1 MSTER
6 KIPVLVGGPHAGV
19 VVGYDAHVGPAIHL
33 AGPTSY
39 VRRRFPVGTVT
50 AVAYVVGGLTDVEA
64 AEAVWTW
71 LLDAAG
77 VAPDERMTAEE
88 AIDR

>member
-6 KIPVLVGGPHAGV
+6 KIAVLVGGPHTGVRVGPDAGPMIEL
-19 VVGYDAHVGPAIHL
+19 AHVL
-33 AGPTSY
+33 Y
-39 VRRRFPVGTVT
+39 VRRPFRIGTVT
-50 AVAYVVGGLTDVEA
+50 AIAYVIGGLTDVEA